1 MAEPR
6 LIDIKSSSTAEEDSE
21 DESEVL
27 EESPC
32 GRWLKRREE
41 VEQRDI
47 PGIEATYLAMDT
59 EEGVE
64 VVWNEVR
71 FSERK
76 YFKAREEKISQIFNR
91 LIQLDHPNIV
101 KLHKY
106 WMDKDVD
113 KPRVIFITEYN
124 SSGSLKQFLKKTKRN
139 QIKMAL
145 PAWKRWCTQILSALC
160 YLHSSQPPIIH
171 ANLTCDTIF
180 LSHNGLIKIGAVAPD
195 AIHRHIKT
203 VREQTMA
210 NLYFVAPELGEITG
224 ETSTAL
230 TPAVDIYS
238 FGMCAL
244 EMAALEIS
252 NNNGESSS
260 SSAQVTEEAINR
272 TIDSLENPLQ
282 ADFIRQCLRKNRL
295 ERPTSKQ
302 LLFHPVIFEVPSLRL
317 LAAHVIVDTPSYQPE
332 QLTEEALQRFLQ
344 SQSADNVLAEIIHKD
359 GRPGTSIK
367 CCDAPRAEMEKF
379 FEEVRNGAYPLTAI
393 IPTSRPPI
401 ITRQSTTSP
410 IGEEALKPNSPE
422 NMYDE
427 ETRRILNMMCDIK
440 SIPEGEALLVL
451 KLTLLLTMDDRMNR
465 QLSCE
470 ITEQDS
476 PHSLAKELVEFGF
489 IHQDDCDMV
498 ATLIADTISRSRLT
512 SDPTLSTT
520 ATTAHTQAI
529 SV

>member
-1 MAEPR
+1 MGDNKNTVDSEH
-6 LIDIKSSSTAEEDSE
+6 KSADDESE
-21 DESEVL
+21 DESDVL
-27 EESPC
+27 EESPG

-47 PGIEATYLAMDT
+47 PGIDATYLAMDT

-76 YFKAREEKISQIFNR
+76 YFNAKEEKISQVFDR

-139 QIKMAL
+139 QIKMGL
-145 PAWKRWCTQILSALC
+145 SAWKRWCTQILSALC
-160 YLHSSQPPIIH
+160 YLHTSQPPIIH

-180 LSHNGLIKIGAVAPD
+180 ISHSGLIKIGAVAPD
-195 AIHRHIKT
+195 AIHRNVKT
-203 VREQTMA
+203 VREETIA
-210 NLYFVAPELGEITG
+210 NLYFVAPELASVTG
-224 ETSTAL
+224 DSSTSNL

-244 EMAALEIS
+244 EMAALEITG
-252 NNNGESSS
+252 NGDDGCT
-260 SSAQVTEEAINR
+260 AHVTEAAINR
-272 TIDSLENPLQ
+272 TIDSLENPMQ
-282 ADFIRQCLRKNRL
+282 ADFIRKCICKNPAD
-295 ERPTSKQ
+295 RPTSKQ
-302 LLFHPVIFEVPSLRL
+302 LLFHPIIFEVPTLRL

-344 SQSADNVLAEIIHKD
+344 SQSEDNVLAEIIHQD
-359 GRPGTSIK
+359 GRPGKAIK
-367 CCDAPRAEMEKF
+367 CCDAPKVEMDKV
-379 FEEVRNGAYPLTAI
+379 FEEVRNGAHPLTAI

-401 ITRQSTTSP
+401 ITRQRTTSP
-410 IGEEALKPNSPE
+410 IGEESVKPSSPD
-422 NMYDE
+422 NVYDE

-440 SIPEGEALLVL
+440 SIVEGDSSLII
-451 KLTLLLTMDDRMNR
+451 KLTLSLTMDDRMNR
-465 QLSCE
+465 QLSGE

-476 PHSLAKELVEFGF
+476 PHSLAKELVDFGF
-489 IHQDDCDMV
+489 IHLDDCDMV
-498 ATLIADTISRSRLT
+498 ATLIADTISRSKLT
-512 SDPTLSTT
+512 SESALPAPPSS
-520 ATTAHTQAI
+520 HSPAI
-529 SV
+529 AV